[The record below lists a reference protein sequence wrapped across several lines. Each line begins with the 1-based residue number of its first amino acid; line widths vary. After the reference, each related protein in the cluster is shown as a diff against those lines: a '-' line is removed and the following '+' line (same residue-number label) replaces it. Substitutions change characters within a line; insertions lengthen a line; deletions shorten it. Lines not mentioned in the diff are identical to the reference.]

1 MQGKGRIDTS
11 CRRLEFTSGNH
22 TAKASNQDHRVMERG
37 RGKQG
42 EDGRLWRESREKAG
56 NESEE
61 NQEDI
66 GKSIG

>member
-1 MQGKGRIDTS
+1 
-11 CRRLEFTSGNH
+11 
-22 TAKASNQDHRVMERG
+22 MERG